1 MFCWTER
8 QRESRWF
15 YRHVLAEY
23 IQQIPKSLCGASL
36 WHRISS
42 FVLQHTYKIWWVAM
56 SCLKLQR
63 WHICWH
69 SQSGSLCKIPQSVI
83 GHIWLS
89 ISTQFVL
96 QWTCKECF
104 VFTIFLPV
112 TKLMIPLQSCEVSGS
127 SFLIWL
133 LRYDHNS
140 SMLVEGDSTY
150 FSMCSLPL
158 CGHVTAFM
166 QWSSSG
172 NGILSTVKQ
181 QMTLGRG
188 RFCCD
193 TKWKFAQLEKE

>member
-1 MFCWTER
+1 
-8 QRESRWF
+8 
-15 YRHVLAEY
+15 LLL
-23 IQQIPKSLCGASL
+23 LCLS
-36 WHRISS
+36 
-42 FVLQHTYKIWWVAM
+42 WW
-56 SCLKLQR
+56 KLQR
-63 WHICWH
+63 WCFCRHP
-69 SQSGSLCKIPQSVI
+69 QPGSLHKVPKSVT

-96 QWTCKECF
+96 HWTCKECF
-104 VFTIFLPV
+104 TFTIFLPV
-112 TKLMIPLQSCEVSGS
+112 TKLMIPLQSCEVSGN

-133 LRYDHNS
+133 LWYDYNS
-140 SMLVEGDSTY
+140 SMLLEGDSTLH

-181 QMTLGRG
+181 QMTLDRG

-193 TKWKFAQLEKE
+193 TKWKFAQLGKE